1 MSETLRTVR
10 THKLALL
17 LAAIGIGFV
26 IWFAVALSILAV
38 WVAIA
43 VIALVAIVLYTRS
56 RRIDAARERAWE
68 RSFSFADVVTRRR
81 AEARTA
87 QDAERSAPVRHETA

>member
-17 LAAIGIGFV
+17 LAVIGIGFV

-87 QDAERSAPVRHETA
+87 QDAERSALVRHETA

>member
-17 LAAIGIGFV
+17 LAVIGIGLV
-26 IWFAVALSILAV
+26 VWFAVALSIVAV

-43 VIALVAIVLYTRS
+43 VIALVAIGVYARS

-68 RSFSFADVVTRRR
+68 GSFSFADVVTRRR

-87 QDAERSAPVRHETA
+87 QDAERSALVRHETA

>member
-17 LAAIGIGFV
+17 LAVIGIGLV
-26 IWFAVALSILAV
+26 VWFAVALSIVAV

-43 VIALVAIVLYTRS
+43 VISLVAIGVYARS

-68 RSFSFADVVTRRR
+68 GSFSFADVVTRRR

-87 QDAERSAPVRHETA
+87 QDAERSALVRHETA

>member
-17 LAAIGIGFV
+17 LAVIGIGFV
-26 IWFAVALSILAV
+26 IWFAVALSLLVV

-43 VIALVAIVLYTRS
+43 VIALVAIGWYARS

-68 RSFSFADVVTRRR
+68 GSFSFADVVTRRR

-87 QDAERSAPVRHETA
+87 QDAERSALVRPETA

>member
-17 LAAIGIGFV
+17 LAVIGIGLV
-26 IWFAVALSILAV
+26 VWFAVALSIVAV

-43 VIALVAIVLYTRS
+43 VIALVAIGVYARS

-87 QDAERSAPVRHETA
+87 QDAERSALVRHETA